1 MVIYKGSPMTGK
13 RDFIEVAR
21 GFDDS
26 FGDVIEEFLTEEAET
41 SEEQHFDDLYEEE
54 TKIFEFLTGKLS
66 AEDLEEVR
74 KIMVMI

>member
-1 MVIYKGSPMTGK
+1 MIIYKGFMMNDK

-21 GFDDS
+21 SFDNS
-26 FGDVIEEFLTEEAET
+26 FGDVIEEFLTEEAEA

-66 AEDLEEVR
+66 TEDLEEVK